1 MRQIFCN
8 TAFSRYYT
16 TSSSFQC
23 FENCAISGATCS
35 LWLSIFFLCAVRF
48 GAKPHRFTSWCTC
61 LKIFTTVVFDNML
74 LLNSVSAFLFR
85 SSPYFFIKEQLRL
98 ACLQT
103 SIFDKFLTRSMV
115 IISYPL
121 YIGDTSDTYD
131 KIAFKEFFSLHVI
144 SLIKIAIHKRKEK

>member
-8 TAFSRYYT
+8 TSRVIIQPLVLFNALKIVLYQEPHAV
-16 TSSSFQC
+16 FDC
-23 FENCAISGATCS
+23 
-35 LWLSIFFLCAVRF
+35 LFFFCAVRF
-48 GAKPHRFTSWCTC
+48 GAKPHRFTSWCTW

-121 YIGDTSDTYD
+121 QVGDTSDTYD
-131 KIAFKEFFSLHVI
+131 KIASKEFFSLHVI
-144 SLIKIAIHKRKEK
+144 SLIKIAIHKRREK